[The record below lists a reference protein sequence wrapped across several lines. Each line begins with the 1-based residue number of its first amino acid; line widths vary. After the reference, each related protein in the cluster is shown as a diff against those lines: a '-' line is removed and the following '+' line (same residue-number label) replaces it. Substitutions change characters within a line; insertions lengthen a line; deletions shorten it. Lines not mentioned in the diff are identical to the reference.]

1 MIIGL
6 FAKIHHP
13 RFRET
18 ARRVINWSQERGI
31 EILLEQSVAEHL
43 QVEIGPSSGASIAER
58 AELIIVLGG
67 DGTMLSVARLVAPH
81 QCPILGVNLGSLGF
95 LTEVRLEDLDSAL
108 EHILDENVQFEKRYL
123 LEAVVRRSGHPD
135 ESYLALNDVVINKA
149 ALARVIEIDTFSASH
164 FLAGFTAD
172 GVIVSTPTGSTAYS
186 LSAGGPILYPQL
198 QAILLTPICPHALTN
213 RPVVLPAQLPLRL
226 VLREGENVMATID
239 GQVGLELSVGDE
251 ITCQLSGKFVRL
263 VRPFDRPFFEV
274 LREKLK
280 WSER

>member
-1 MIIGL
+1 M
-6 FAKIHHP
+6 
-13 RFRET
+13 
-18 ARRVINWSQERGI
+18 INWTQERGI

-43 QVEIGPSSGASIAER
+43 QVEIAPSSGEAIAER

-123 LEAVVRRSGHPD
+123 LEAVVRRSGHHD

-149 ALARVIEIDTFSASH
+149 ALARVIEIDSFSASH

-213 RPVVLPAQLPLRL
+213 RPVVLPAHLPLRL